1 MKDHSQFFIAISLPP
16 TVNEEILS
24 ITQKISKDYET
35 RKALSSPP
43 HITLV
48 PPFWYPNAKIDA
60 LKNAVSE
67 LKLDT
72 EPMTVQ
78 LDGFSSF
85 PSRVLFVNVV
95 LSPEL
100 AECHERIYAY
110 LPTDL
115 KSNIK
120 PYREYSPHITIA
132 FKDISQENFEK
143 ALHEYIPQSY
153 TQEFLLENIDIYRHD
168 GQKWLVAK

>member
-1 MKDHSQFFIAISLPP
+1 MKDHSLFFIALGLPQALSD
-16 TVNEEILS
+16 EILS
-24 ITQKISKDYET
+24 ITQKISNDYKT

-60 LKNAVSE
+60 LKNTVSE

-72 EPMTVQ
+72 EPISIR

-85 PSRVLFVNVV
+85 PSRVLFINVV

-100 AECHERIYAY
+100 SECHERVYAY
-110 LPTDL
+110 LPKDL

-120 PYREYSPHITIA
+120 VYREYSPHITIA

-143 ALHEYIPQSY
+143 AQNEYIPQSY
-153 TQEFLLENIDIYRHD
+153 IQEFSLENIDLYRHD
-168 GQKWLVAK
+168 GQKWLIVK